1 MRSVTIKLFWHEFR
15 LEAGI
20 INMAALRSRRRSTMV
35 VIQDR
40 HRHVANHV
48 GEQPA
53 MSSPTMSS
61 RSSAGGRRQW
71 VAPTWERRDTPMEVT
86 MYAGQR

>member
-1 MRSVTIKLFWHEFR
+1 MRSVTIKFRWHDFR

-20 INMAALRSRRRSTMV
+20 TNMAAPRSRRRSTMV
-35 VIQDR
+35 VIEDR
-40 HRHVANHV
+40 QRDIVNNV

-53 MSSPTMSS
+53 MPSPTMPS
-61 RSSAGGRRQW
+61 RSPANTRMQW
-71 VAPTWERRDTPMEVT
+71 VTPTWERRDTPMEVT

>member
-1 MRSVTIKLFWHEFR
+1 
-15 LEAGI
+15 
-20 INMAALRSRRRSTMV
+20 MV
-35 VIQDR
+35 VIEDR
-40 HRHVANHV
+40 NRHVVNSV

-53 MSSPTMSS
+53 MPSPTMPSPTMPSPTMSS
-61 RSSAGGRRQW
+61 PRISSRTAADARREW

>member
-1 MRSVTIKLFWHEFR
+1 
-15 LEAGI
+15 
-20 INMAALRSRRRSTMV
+20 MV
-35 VIQDR
+35 VIEDR
-40 HRHVANHV
+40 HRHVVNSV

-53 MSSPTMSS
+53 MPTPTMSNPTMSNPTMSNPTMSS
-61 RSSAGGRRQW
+61 RSSADARRQW

>member
-1 MRSVTIKLFWHEFR
+1 
-15 LEAGI
+15 
-20 INMAALRSRRRSTMV
+20 MV
-35 VIQDR
+35 VIGDR
-40 HRHVANHV
+40 HRHVGNSV

-53 MSSPTMSS
+53 MSGPTMSGPTMS
-61 RSSAGGRRQW
+61 GHSAADSRRQW

>member
-1 MRSVTIKLFWHEFR
+1 
-15 LEAGI
+15 
-20 INMAALRSRRRSTMV
+20 MV
-35 VIQDR
+35 VIEDR
-40 HRHVANHV
+40 NRHVVNSV

-53 MSSPTMSS
+53 MPSPTMPSPTMSS
-61 RSSAGGRRQW
+61 PRISSRTAADARREW